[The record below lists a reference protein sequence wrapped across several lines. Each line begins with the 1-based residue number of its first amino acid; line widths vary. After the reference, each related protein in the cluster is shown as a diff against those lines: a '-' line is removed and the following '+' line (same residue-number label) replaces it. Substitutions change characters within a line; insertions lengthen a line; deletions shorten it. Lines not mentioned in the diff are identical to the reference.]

1 MRIATCSGFRPTIQ
15 PPIVFG
21 TIQLGKIRTTNRM
34 KSLQGSQRFW
44 MLITNMCRVSEA
56 PNRLRQSS
64 KRKTSHPV
72 AFFILPTWQFPL
84 KMGHSAVHENENS
97 LRKAFIY
104 VFGLAI
110 SFVSLSAL
118 RMFDWFRWPYQSNSN
133 DSSYTSS
140 DPENLPALPPD
151 DVVWMQTHPSMDVHG
166 TPRTP
171 PVRHRIHSE
180 KLSDPKSQKIS
191 GHHYGANYFTSVP
204 SKWDAPGRSS
214 ENNSAP
220 VNPVI
225 EMEIPSPFSRTNA
238 AMNCAHFTNGFAQV
252 CPLCWL
258 NLCEGWVF
266 GPTLNPFDRAIREC
280 LDDQARLGASFAK
293 ATHIAKVPCK
303 TPSPK
308 RPADMYS
315 KTSDK
320 HIVVSITEATPCLNS
335 SGAPLKRRFASIAEF
350 GPVDSLA
357 KHPRSSGD
365 GAPSVTSNDMRAVTH
380 GLTIN
385 SNLPHSKTPSTNSP
399 ASLVPGDVSAFRVPL
414 KTDQGSSDSQF
425 PVSEYPNFFVLTSEN
440 DTDSFCDRRH
450 SNSKV
455 GGGVSSENG
464 GHLQSEPRTPPSG
477 VLMQRIHSDPLSR
490 KYFYDHNHETNPT
503 AIPMDRSASLTSSRS
518 DEFEFDELFS
528 DHPPSPQKGSASS
541 PGEST
546 LSVEEVR
553 FLHLMET
560 TPFSLDPQTT
570 CDAASESLR
579 SPASSQLQQRS
590 HGDGKHFVDLAQ
602 KATELS
608 ADLSYLE
615 EVLDRLHYK
624 LQATRIG
631 LDHAEDNLDFVWH
644 LRDNLEGGS
653 DTDSVGY
660 SQCYSGSQNSLD
672 TSVSS
677 ETEPVPPPATTVFH
691 VDHPISH
698 VDLSGL
704 PSCQPPRDLSPESI
718 QERSVLC
725 ASVDRVSIPL
735 RASVGC
741 PNHLPV
747 ASVSEVDSGLEP
759 SRSLCSSLMIT
770 SLPAASLSD
779 SFTTDCRRQ
788 LDQLPL
794 QATRLRRSAKRY
806 YGSRKRFTVPS
817 YSADLIEWN
826 RMGGNEAVVD
836 ADGFVYP
843 ELTFDK
849 DGIIDWVGSVQ
860 IKPNS

>member
-1 MRIATCSGFRPTIQ
+1 MLCTRP
-15 PPIVFG
+15 
-21 TIQLGKIRTTNRM
+21 
-34 KSLQGSQRFW
+34 
-44 MLITNMCRVSEA
+44 
-56 PNRLRQSS
+56 RLRCLYAQFLF
-64 KRKTSHPV
+64 HP
-72 AFFILPTWQFPL
+72 FI
-84 KMGHSAVHENENS
+84 
-97 LRKAFIY
+97 
-104 VFGLAI
+104 
-110 SFVSLSAL
+110 
-118 RMFDWFRWPYQSNSN
+118 
-133 DSSYTSS
+133 
-140 DPENLPALPPD
+140 PA
-151 DVVWMQTHPSMDVHG
+151 T
-166 TPRTP
+166 
-171 PVRHRIHSE
+171 
-180 KLSDPKSQKIS
+180 
-191 GHHYGANYFTSVP
+191 
-204 SKWDAPGRSS
+204 
-214 ENNSAP
+214 
-220 VNPVI
+220 
-225 EMEIPSPFSRTNA
+225 
-238 AMNCAHFTNGFAQV
+238 QV

-258 NLCEGWVF
+258 NLCAGWVF

-280 LDDQARLGASFAK
+280 LDDQARLGTSFAK

-308 RPADMYS
+308 RPAGVDN

-320 HIVVSITEATPCLNS
+320 RIVVSITQATPCSNS
-335 SGAPLKRRFASIAEF
+335 SAAPLKRRFASISEF

-365 GAPSVTSNDMRAVTH
+365 GAPSMTSNDMRVVTH
-380 GLTIN
+380 GSTRN
-385 SNLPHSKTPSTNSP
+385 SNVSHSKTPSTNSP
-399 ASLVPGDVSAFRVPL
+399 ASLVPGDVSAFRIPL
-414 KTDQGSSDSQF
+414 KTNQGSSDSQF
-425 PVSEYPNFFVLTSEN
+425 PVYGYPCFFVPTSEN
-440 DTDSFCDRRH
+440 DTDSFCGRKYP
-450 SNSKV
+450 NSKV

-464 GHLQSEPRTPPSG
+464 GHLQSEPQTPPFG

-490 KYFYDHNHETNPT
+490 KYFYDHSHQTNPT
-503 AIPMDRSASLTSSRS
+503 ATLVDRSASLTSSRS

-528 DHPPSPQKGSASS
+528 DHLPSSKKGSTSS
-541 PGEST
+541 PNESA
-546 LSVEEVR
+546 LSVEEAR

-570 CDAASESLR
+570 CDAVSESLR

-677 ETEPVPPPATTVFH
+677 ETEPVPSCELLPPATTVFH

-698 VDLSGL
+698 IDLSGL

-718 QERSVLC
+718 QEHSVLC

-735 RASVGC
+735 RASEGC

-747 ASVSEVDSGLEP
+747 SSVSEVDSGLEP

-779 SFTTDCRRQ
+779 SLTTDCRRQ

-826 RMGGNEAVVD
+826 RMEVNEAVAD

-860 IKPNS
+860 VKSNF